1 MDMAYL
7 ADMHIHSIYS
17 YDGQMRIESVIK
29 RGLELGLKY
38 LAFTEHIELDQIT
51 LKQVVNRYK
60 CYCEELEILQEKY
73 PNIKL
78 IKGMEVSNPER
89 HIDELQTINNLDLDY
104 ILGSNH
110 LLPKEYSKKEVLLYY
125 KRILQMVKN
134 GGIDAVAHLDYIRRR
149 IDEVILPIGIIEEI
163 FDTLRKCNKYIDDT
177 TPWALAKEEN
187 DTIISNDIA
196 LEINS
201 SASRRINE
209 FSFPNDEK
217 LKLYQQ
223 MGGSKVTI
231 GSDAH
236 RLNEVFDNI
245 ENVSQKYDFNK
256 GIYLKRKFISC
267 K

>member
-1 MDMAYL
+1 MAYL

-17 YDGQMRIESVIK
+17 YDGQMRMESVIK

-51 LKQVVNRYK
+51 LKQVLNRFK
-60 CYCEELEILQEKY
+60 CYCEEVEILQEKY

-89 HIDELQTINNLDLDY
+89 HIDELKFLNDLDLDY

-110 LLPKEYSKKEVLLYY
+110 MLPREYSEKEVLLYY

-149 IDEVILPIGIIEEI
+149 IDEGKIHSEIIEEI
-163 FDTLRKCNKYIDDT
+163 F
-177 TPWALAKEEN
+177 AA
-187 DTIISNDIA
+187 IIEKDMA

-201 SASRRINE
+201 SAARRIGKI
-209 FSFPNDEK
+209 SFPNSEK
-217 LKLYQQ
+217 LELYQR

-231 GSDAH
+231 GSDSH
-236 RLNEVFDNI
+236 RLNEVYDNI
-245 ENVSQKYDFNK
+245 QIIDKSYDFNK
-256 GIYLKRKFISC
+256 GIYLKRKFVPY

>member
-89 HIDELQTINNLDLDY
+89 HIDELQTLNNLDLDY

-134 GGIDAVAHLDYIRRR
+134 GGIDAVAHLDYIRRK

-163 FDTLRKCNKYIDDT
+163 FDT
-177 TPWALAKEEN
+177 
-187 DTIISNDIA
+187 IISNDMA

>member
-1 MDMAYL
+1 MAYL

-89 HIDELQTINNLDLDY
+89 HIDELQTLNNLDLDY

-134 GGIDAVAHLDYIRRR
+134 GGIDAVAHLDYIRRK

-163 FDTLRKCNKYIDDT
+163 FDT
-177 TPWALAKEEN
+177 
-187 DTIISNDIA
+187 IISNDMA

>member
-89 HIDELQTINNLDLDY
+89 HIDELQTLNNLDLDY

-110 LLPKEYSKKEVLLYY
+110 LLPREYSKKEVLLYY

-163 FDTLRKCNKYIDDT
+163 FDT
-177 TPWALAKEEN
+177 
-187 DTIISNDIA
+187 IISNDMA

>member
-89 HIDELQTINNLDLDY
+89 HIDELQTLNNLDLDY

-163 FDTLRKCNKYIDDT
+163 FDT
-177 TPWALAKEEN
+177 
-187 DTIISNDIA
+187 IISNDMA

-201 SASRRINE
+201 SAVRRINE

>member
-1 MDMAYL
+1 MAYL

-89 HIDELQTINNLDLDY
+89 HIDELQTLNNLDLDY

-163 FDTLRKCNKYIDDT
+163 FDT
-177 TPWALAKEEN
+177 
-187 DTIISNDIA
+187 IISNDMA

-201 SASRRINE
+201 SAVRRINE

>member
-1 MDMAYL
+1 MAYL

-89 HIDELQTINNLDLDY
+89 HIDELQTLNNLDLDY

-163 FDTLRKCNKYIDDT
+163 FDT
-177 TPWALAKEEN
+177 
-187 DTIISNDIA
+187 IISNDMA

>member
-1 MDMAYL
+1 
-7 ADMHIHSIYS
+7 
-17 YDGQMRIESVIK
+17 
-29 RGLELGLKY
+29 
-38 LAFTEHIELDQIT
+38 
-51 LKQVVNRYK
+51 
-60 CYCEELEILQEKY
+60 
-73 PNIKL
+73 
-78 IKGMEVSNPER
+78 
-89 HIDELQTINNLDLDY
+89 
-104 ILGSNH
+104 
-110 LLPKEYSKKEVLLYY
+110 
-125 KRILQMVKN
+125 MVKN

-163 FDTLRKCNKYIDDT
+163 F
-177 TPWALAKEEN
+177 

>member
-1 MDMAYL
+1 MAYL

-89 HIDELQTINNLDLDY
+89 HIDELQTLNNLDLDY

-110 LLPKEYSKKEVLLYY
+110 LLPREYSKKEVLLYY

-163 FDTLRKCNKYIDDT
+163 FDT
-177 TPWALAKEEN
+177 
-187 DTIISNDIA
+187 IISNDMA